1 MKKKKN
7 YFISLSLLII
17 ILFYILLPISTGIF
31 GTILPSLGYYPNI
44 STKLSFEFFIDSFE
58 TYGLMKSAFLSVF
71 VGLFSTLLSLI
82 ISQLVL
88 SKVFFTKFYFYLKKI
103 IIPLIAF
110 PHITMAVGVAFLFAS
125 SGFFSRIYSLFVAG
139 LDRPPNSNFFPDDFG
154 FFLILG
160 LILKEVPFFLLMSIN
175 VLSQFDSKKYFDSG
189 KILNYSTFS
198 SWLFF
203 VFPQIYKKLRLS
215 IIIVLI
221 FCSSVVDMS
230 YVLAPTTPST
240 LSIRIIELYQMPDI
254 KNISLASCLS
264 IIQFFLIIGMIGVW
278 LACEMILK
286 NAKSFYFCLMIYL
299 RNMKLG
305 ENFLFIMCLF
315 IMSISI
321 LCIFVSL
328 IWSMSV
334 AWLYP
339 DLLPKNITI
348 NNFTVF
354 LIDFSKSFFNTIYIG
369 FFVSL
374 LSCTI
379 ILGWLE
385 ITNYLNFKNK
395 YIEFIFFIPLIIP
408 ELSFLLG
415 VNYFLIRNNLDGNLI
430 SLIWIETLYII
441 PYTYLVLMPA
451 FRGINVN
458 FIQIAKTYQKSSFNI
473 FFFVKLPLIQKAV
486 FLSLGIGF
494 LVSIALYTPVYFIG
508 DGKISTLSLE
518 VVNLSFGGNR
528 KDLGVVT
535 VLQMILPLLIL
546 SLIFYVSKVAVKW
559 RF

>member
-1 MKKKKN
+1 MKKDFFF
-7 YFISLSLLII
+7 YISQSLLLL
-17 ILFYILLPISTGIF
+17 ILFYILMPIITGMF
-31 GTILPSLGYYPNI
+31 GTLLPSLGYFPNI
-44 STKLSFEFFIDSFE
+44 SNNITFEFFIDAIK
-58 TYGLMKSAFLSVF
+58 TYGLTKSVFLSFF
-71 VGLFSTLLSLI
+71 VGMFSTFLSLL
-82 ISQLVL
+82 ISQLIL
-88 SKVFFTKFYFYLKKI
+88 SKIYFTKFYFYLKKA

-110 PHITMAVGVAFLFAS
+110 PHITMAVGISFLFAS
-125 SGFFSRIYSLFVAG
+125 SGFFSRIYSLFLGG
-139 LDRPPNSNFFPDDFG
+139 LDRPPDSNLFPDNWG
-154 FFLILG
+154 GFLILG

-175 VLSQFDSKKYFDSG
+175 ILSQFNSKKYFDSG
-189 KILNYSTFS
+189 KILKYSTFS

-203 VFPQIYKKLRLS
+203 VFPQMYKKLKLS

-221 FCSSVVDMS
+221 YCASVVDMS

-264 IIQFFLIIGMIGVW
+264 IFQLILIIGMMGVW
-278 LACEMILK
+278 LLCEVIFK
-286 NAKSFYFCLMIYL
+286 KAKLVYL
-299 RNMKLG
+299 FLLIGIRNNKLF
-305 ENFLFIMCLF
+305 ENFFFITSLVL
-315 IMSISI
+315 MSFSI

-328 IWSMSV
+328 IWSFSV
-334 AWLYP
+334 SWVYP
-339 DLLPKNITI
+339 NLLPTNITI
-348 NNFTVF
+348 NNFADF
-354 LIDFSKSFFNTIYIG
+354 LTNFSNSFFNTIYIA
-369 FFVSL
+369 FLTSL
-374 LSCTI
+374 LSCML
-379 ILGWLE
+379 ILLWLE
-385 ITNYLNFKNK
+385 ITEFLKMKNK

-415 VNYFLIRNNLDGNLI
+415 INYFLIRTNLDGNLI

-441 PYTYLVLMPA
+441 PYTYLILMPA
-451 FRGINVN
+451 FRGININ
-458 FIQIAKTYQKSSFNI
+458 YMQIAKTFQKSNFSI
-473 FFFVKLPLIQKAV
+473 FFFIKLPIIQKAI

-518 VVNLSFGGNR
+518 VVNLSFSGNR

-546 SLIFYVSKVAVKW
+546 SLVYYFSKTKVKW